1 MIRAAG
7 ATRGAIF
14 ADSGNLDAF
23 SRLRTSFPYT
33 VFDSK
38 QLIDKQPLYWDDQQT
53 AGAGTVSTY
62 LANFAATRLDVTGNV
77 AGTRVRQTFRRFNYQ
92 PGKSQLILLTGIL
105 TAEGGAGVTGVTSRI
120 GYFDDNNGV
129 FFQRA
134 GSVLG
139 VGVRTFTSGAPVNTI
154 VAQTAWNLDR
164 LDGTGP
170 SKLTLDP
177 TKTQI
182 FIVDFQWLGV
192 GRVRFGFDIGGV
204 IIYCHQ
210 VFNANVL
217 VVPFM
222 TSPDLPLRYELSST
236 GTGAAVTA
244 SLLHICSSVQS
255 EGCQEDTGYA
265 LGTDRGATILTSGN
279 DSNIY
284 ALLAIEYKAAA
295 ANKFATIAKL
305 QYSVMSSTA
314 NATFRMG
321 LLLNPTIATPP
332 ALAFVSVPNSA
343 LEAAVPAAGNLI
355 TAGTGTLLSVL
366 YDSQNRTGVI
376 IPEIPTDLRMG
387 ATIAGVS
394 DILVLFVQPV
404 PVQGATSFFGS
415 INWLEQV

>member
-1 MIRAAG
+1 VIRAHSTSTG
-7 ATRGAIF
+7 VVF
-14 ADSGNLDAF
+14 ADSHDTDAF
-23 SRLRTSFPYT
+23 GRIRISNPYT

-38 QLIDKQPLYWDDQQT
+38 QVIDKQPLYWDDQQT
-53 AGAGTVSTY
+53 AGAGTASTY

-92 PGKSQLILLTGIL
+92 PGKSQFILLTGIL
-105 TAEGGAGVTGVTSRI
+105 TAEGGAGITGVTSRI

-134 GSVLG
+134 GSVTG
-139 VGVRTFTSGAPVNTI
+139 IGVRTFTSGAPVTTI

-182 FIVDFQWLGV
+182 FVIDFQWLGV
-192 GRVRFGFDIGGV
+192 GRIRFGFDLNGLIV
-204 IIYCHQ
+204 YCHQ
-210 VFNANVL
+210 IFNANL
-217 VVPFM
+217 IVVPYM
-222 TSPDLPLRYELSST
+222 TSPNLPLRFELSSA

-255 EGCQEDTGYA
+255 EGGREDTGYA
-265 LGTDRGATILTSGN
+265 LGADRGSTILTSGN

-284 ALLAIEYKAAA
+284 ALLAIQYKAAA
-295 ANKFATIAKL
+295 ANKFATIGRV
-305 QYSVMSSTA
+305 QYSIMSSTA

-321 LLLNPTIATPP
+321 LLLNPTIAAP
-332 ALAFVSVPNSA
+332 ALVFVSVPNSA
-343 LEAAVPAAGNLI
+343 LEVAIPVAGNLI
-355 TAGTGTLLSVL
+355 TPATGTQLSVI
-366 YDSQNRTGVI
+366 YDSQNRSGVI
-376 IPEIPTDLRMG
+376 VPDIPTDLRMG

-394 DILVLFVQPV
+394 DQLVLFVQPV
-404 PVQGATSFFGS
+404 PVQGATAFFGS